1 MSDCGRGPKALAVIW
16 GAILCFVAT
25 PESVRAQGIQIRVVD
40 SMTTAAL
47 SGALVALVDG
57 RGAVTVEGLTSENG
71 YRTFF
76 VPAGRYRVRVRRVGF
91 RPYVSD
97 PLELTPARA
106 VTVAAQSEPVVLST
120 IVISARS
127 PCRSLGSRTSQTLA
141 MVWGEATKAL
151 QASQLTLSD
160 LQGIGRV
167 WTYVKTV
174 GGSSASAKSDT
185 AYFTVSDARP
195 FGALD
200 PDTLA
205 DEGYVIGDATSG
217 WRYFGPDETVLLSPS
232 FARTHCFRLVRERA
246 APGMIGVAFEP
257 MRGRGMADIVGV
269 AWLDERTSELRRIV
283 FRYVNAGFISRYG
296 GGGETNFRRLP
307 SGAWLISSW
316 HLRVPNLAMQRGT
329 IRPDGF
335 QENGGGVLQP
345 N

>member
-1 MSDCGRGPKALAVIW
+1 MTVVCAVL
-16 GAILCFVAT
+16 GFAAI
-25 PESVRAQGIQIRVVD
+25 PESGRAQGIQIRVVD
-40 SMTTAAL
+40 SVTTAAL

-57 RGAVTVEGLTSENG
+57 RGAVTVEGLTSANG

-97 PLELTPARA
+97 PLDLAPARA
-106 VTVAAQSEPVVLST
+106 VMVMVQSEPVVLST

-127 PCRSLGSRTSQTLA
+127 SCRSLGSRTSQALA
-141 MVWGEATKAL
+141 TVWGEATKAL
-151 QASQLTLSD
+151 EASQLTLVD
-160 LQGIGRV
+160 LQGIGRA
-167 WTYVKTV
+167 WTYVKTA
-174 GGSSASAKSDT
+174 GGSNVSVKSDT
-185 AYFTVSDARP
+185 AYFTVSDTRP

-205 DEGYVIGDATSG
+205 AKGYVIGGAMSG
-217 WRYFGPDETVLLSPS
+217 WSYFGPDETVLLSPS

-257 MRGRGMADIVGV
+257 VRGRKTADIAGV
-269 AWLDERTSELRRIV
+269 VWLDQRTSELRRIV
-283 FRYVNAGFISRYG
+283 FRYVNAGFVSRYG

-316 HLRVPNLAMQRGT
+316 YLRSPNLAMQRGT

-335 QENGGGVLQP
+335 QENGGGLLQP